1 MQRSL
6 IYPVQL
12 NKRLKMLRYLLD
24 FQKQNLF
31 WILILLA
38 EITPAYTN
46 MHSFER
52 RFNETN
58 NYLDSSIISMRCT
71 RSVFKRGCFYMGCMP
86 NWVKVTLVTELFPG
100 FSLTNG
106 DEPFTSQLCNETHQ
120 WPHQRWTP
128 VTVLYIQHNA
138 RKKAGLH
145 SSKTREQF
153 STGTEWPC
161 GIN

>member
-12 NKRLKMLRYLLD
+12 NKRLKILRYLLD

-86 NWVKVTLVTELFPG
+86 NWVKVTLVTELFP
-100 FSLTNG
+100 SSIW
-106 DEPFTSQLCNETHQ
+106 PFKMSCLPLRLEGCQLWDNLMTLSKVDTRYC
-120 WPHQRWTP
+120 
-128 VTVLYIQHNA
+128 TVDTVYATQY
-138 RKKAGLH
+138 
-145 SSKTREQF
+145 
-153 STGTEWPC
+153 
-161 GIN
+161 